1 MSQLTPMMQQ
11 YMAMKN
17 QYKDSLLF
25 FRMGDFYEMF
35 FEDAKI
41 ASRELEIALTG
52 RDCGLDEKAPMCGVP
67 HHVAETYISRLVD
80 KGHKVAVC
88 EQMEDPALAKGLVK
102 RQVTRIVTPGTI
114 IDPGALDEKTNNFLA
129 SVYFDDYGAGISYVD
144 NSTGEMFTTEFIGEI
159 ENSSRFLLDEL
170 GKIMPSE
177 IICNKGLVD
186 NKKIMSTIK
195 VKIDPYINL
204 VEDPSL
210 NIDSSLKL
218 IEEFFD
224 GDPNVRTRLKGKVYS
239 AISASRLIGYLK
251 DTQFNRLEHIMELQH
266 YEPQQYMLM
275 DISTRTNLEI
285 HETLR
290 SRERKGALIGI
301 LDKTQTAMGGRLL
314 KKWLEQPLLDRT
326 QINSRLD
333 MVEFFVDNPITLDEV
348 REILREVYDIE
359 RLSSKIATGN
369 CTARDM
375 AALRQSI
382 SQLPQLKSILDS
394 TELDNLQR
402 LQEEMDP
409 LDDLYKILNET
420 IIDDP
425 PLSVKEGGF
434 IKSGSSQEL
443 DELRS
448 SGSMGKEWL
457 AQLEQKERQRTGIK
471 TLKVGY
477 NRVMGYYIDI
487 TKTNLSLVPD
497 DYIRKQTLANSER
510 YYTEELKRLE
520 EKVVGAEEKAVQL
533 EYEIFQELRDYIKK
547 QLTRLQK
554 TGKLLAVLDCIGGL
568 AKVASANG
576 FTRPKLNNRGVIS
589 IREGRHPVVEAVIE
603 HQLFVPNDIEM
614 DNRENMLHIITG
626 PNMAGKST
634 FMRQTAIIVLLAQM
648 GSFVPAKE
656 ADIGIVDRIFTRI
669 GASDNLS
676 QGEST
681 FMVEMTEVSNILRY
695 ATKHSLLILDEV
707 GRGTSTYDGLSI
719 AWSVIEHIA
728 DHIKAKTLFATHYHE
743 LTQLESKARGIV
755 NYTILAEE
763 RGEDVVFLRKVVRG
777 STSQSFGIQVARLAG
792 IRREII
798 QRANEILSMIE
809 GSHTFNLH
817 KPVMKPNQKQLD
829 LLDYKKDFF
838 IDRVKNVEVNQLTP
852 IEALN
857 LLNSLVEDA
866 RNLKE

>member
-80 KGHKVAVC
+80 KGYKVAVC

-114 IDPGALDEKTNNFLA
+114 IDPSALDEKTNNFLA

-144 NSTGEMFTTEFIGEI
+144 NSTGEMFTTEFIGET
-159 ENSSRFLLDEL
+159 ENSSRFILDEL
-170 GKIMPSE
+170 GKVMPSE

-195 VKIDPYINL
+195 IKIDPYINL
-204 VEDPSL
+204 IENPTENVD
-210 NIDSSLKL
+210 NSLKL
-218 IEEFFD
+218 IEEFLD
-224 GDPNVRTRLKGKVYS
+224 GDHNVRNQLEGKVYS
-239 AISASRLIGYLK
+239 TISASRLIGYLK
-251 DTQFNRLEHIMELQH
+251 DTQFNRLEHIMELQY
-266 YEPQQYMLM
+266 YEPQQFMLM

-290 SRERKGALIGI
+290 SRERKGALISI

-314 KKWLEQPLLDRT
+314 KKWLEQPLLDKI

-333 MVEFFVDNPITLDEV
+333 MVEYLVDNPITLDGV
-348 REILREVYDIE
+348 REILKEVYDIE

-369 CTARDM
+369 CNARDM

-382 SQLPQLKSILDS
+382 SQLPMLKSILCS
-394 TELDNLQR
+394 TELENFQR
-402 LQEEMDP
+402 LQAEMDP
-409 LDDLYKILNET
+409 LEDLFSLLNDTLIEN
-420 IIDDP
+420 P

-434 IKSGSSQEL
+434 IKEGCSQEL
-443 DELRS
+443 DELRN
-448 SGSMGKEWL
+448 SGRMGKEWL

-487 TKTNLSLVPD
+487 TKTNLSLVPE

-520 EKVVGAEEKAVQL
+520 EKVVGAEERAVQL
-533 EYEIFQELRDYIKK
+533 EYELFQELRDYIKK
-547 QLTRLQK
+547 QLNRLQK
-554 TGKLLAVLDCIGGL
+554 TGRLLAVLDCIGGL
-568 AKVASANG
+568 ARVASANG
-576 FTRPKLNNRGVIS
+576 FTRPQLNNRGTIS
-589 IREGRHPVVEAVIE
+589 IREGRHPVVEASIE
-603 HQLFVPNDIEM
+603 HQLFVPNDTEM
-614 DNRENMLHIITG
+614 DNRDNMLHIITG

-634 FMRQTAIIVLLAQM
+634 FMRQTAIIVLLAQI
-648 GSFVPAKE
+648 GSFVPARE

-695 ATKHSLLILDEV
+695 ATKNSLLILDEV

-728 DHIKAKTLFATHYHE
+728 EHIKAKTLFATHYHE
-743 LTQLESKARGIV
+743 LTQLESKAKGIV

-792 IRREII
+792 IKREII
-798 QRANEILSMIE
+798 LRANEILSMIE
-809 GSHTFNLH
+809 GSHTFDLH

-829 LLDYKKDFF
+829 LMDYKKDFF
-838 IDRVKNVEVNQLTP
+838 IDRVKNVAVNQLTP

-857 LLNSLVEDA
+857 LLNSLVEYA

>member
-375 AALRQSI
+375 TALRQSI

-394 TELDNLQR
+394 TELDNFQR

>member
-224 GDPNVRTRLKGKVYS
+224 GDPNVRNRLKGKVYS

>member
-80 KGHKVAVC
+80 KGYKVAVC

-204 VEDPSL
+204 MEDPSL
-210 NIDSSLKL
+210 NVDSSLKL
-218 IEEFFD
+218 IEDFFD
-224 GDPNVRTRLKGKVYS
+224 GDPNVRNRLKGKVYS
-239 AISASRLIGYLK
+239 AISTSRLIGYLK
-251 DTQFNRLEHIMELQH
+251 DTQFNRLEHIMELQY

-382 SQLPQLKSILDS
+382 SKLPQLKSILDS

-409 LDDLYKILNET
+409 LGDLYKILSET
-420 IIDDP
+420 IIEDP
-425 PLSVKEGGF
+425 PLSIKEGGF

-457 AQLEQKERQRTGIK
+457 AQLEQQERQRTGIK

-648 GSFVPAKE
+648 GSFVPANE

-695 ATKHSLLILDEV
+695 ATKNSLLILDEV

-792 IRREII
+792 IKREII

-838 IDRVKNVEVNQLTP
+838 VDRVRNVEVNQLTP

-857 LLNSLVEDA
+857 LLNSLVDDA

>member
-394 TELDNLQR
+394 TELDNFQR

>member
-80 KGHKVAVC
+80 KGYKVAVC

-204 VEDPSL
+204 MEDPSL
-210 NIDSSLKL
+210 NVDSSLKL
-218 IEEFFD
+218 IEDFFD
-224 GDPNVRTRLKGKVYS
+224 GDPNVRNRLKGKVYS

-251 DTQFNRLEHIMELQH
+251 DTQFNRLEHIMELQY

-409 LDDLYKILNET
+409 LDDLYKILSET
-420 IIDDP
+420 IIEDP
-425 PLSVKEGGF
+425 PLSIKEGGF

-457 AQLEQKERQRTGIK
+457 AQLEQQERQRTGIK

-695 ATKHSLLILDEV
+695 ATKNSLLILDEV

-792 IRREII
+792 IKREII

-838 IDRVKNVEVNQLTP
+838 VDRVRNVEVNQLTP

-857 LLNSLVEDA
+857 LLNSLVDDA

>member
-17 QYKDSLLF
+17 QNKDSLLF

-224 GDPNVRTRLKGKVYS
+224 GDPNVRNRLKGKVYS

-394 TELDNLQR
+394 TELDNFQR

>member
-333 MVEFFVDNPITLDEV
+333 MVEFFVDNPITLDDV

-375 AALRQSI
+375 TALRQSI

>member
-17 QYKDSLLF
+17 QNKDSLLF

-177 IICNKGLVD
+177 IICNNGLVD

-224 GDPNVRTRLKGKVYS
+224 GDPNVRNRLKGKVYS

>member
-80 KGHKVAVC
+80 KGYKVAVC

-204 VEDPSL
+204 MEDPSL
-210 NIDSSLKL
+210 NVDSSLKL
-218 IEEFFD
+218 IEDFFD
-224 GDPNVRTRLKGKVYS
+224 GDPNLRNRLKGKVYS

-251 DTQFNRLEHIMELQH
+251 DTQFNRLEHIMELQY

-333 MVEFFVDNPITLDEV
+333 MVEFFVDNLITLDEV

-382 SQLPQLKSILDS
+382 SQVPQLKSILDS

-409 LDDLYKILNET
+409 LDDLYKILIET
-420 IIDDP
+420 IIEDP
-425 PLSVKEGGF
+425 PLSIKEGGF

-457 AQLEQKERQRTGIK
+457 AQLEQQERQRTGIK

-695 ATKHSLLILDEV
+695 ATKNSLLILDEV

-792 IRREII
+792 IKREII

-838 IDRVKNVEVNQLTP
+838 VDRVRNVEVNQLTP

-857 LLNSLVEDA
+857 LLNSLVDDA

>member
-333 MVEFFVDNPITLDEV
+333 MVEFFVDNPITLDDV

-497 DYIRKQTLANSER
+497 GYIRKQTLANSER

-755 NYTILAEE
+755 NYTILAKE

>member
-80 KGHKVAVC
+80 KGYKVAVC

-114 IDPGALDEKTNNFLA
+114 IDPSALDEKTNNFLA

-144 NSTGEMFTTEFIGEI
+144 NSTGEMFTTEFIGET
-159 ENSSRFLLDEL
+159 ENSSRFILDEL
-170 GKIMPSE
+170 GKVMPSE

-195 VKIDPYINL
+195 IKIDPYINL
-204 VEDPSL
+204 IENPTENVD
-210 NIDSSLKL
+210 NSLKL
-218 IEEFFD
+218 IEEFLD
-224 GDPNVRTRLKGKVYS
+224 GDHNVRNQLEGKVYS
-239 AISASRLIGYLK
+239 TISASRLIGYLK
-251 DTQFNRLEHIMELQH
+251 DTQFNRLEHLMELQY
-266 YEPQQYMLM
+266 YEPQQFMLM

-290 SRERKGALIGI
+290 SRERKGALISI

-314 KKWLEQPLLDRT
+314 KKWLEQPLLDKI

-333 MVEFFVDNPITLDEV
+333 MVEYLVDNPITLDGV
-348 REILREVYDIE
+348 REILKEVYDIE

-369 CTARDM
+369 CNARDM

-382 SQLPQLKSILDS
+382 SQLPMLKSILCS
-394 TELDNLQR
+394 TELDNFQR
-402 LQEEMDP
+402 LQAEMDP
-409 LDDLYKILNET
+409 LEDLFSLLNDTLIEN
-420 IIDDP
+420 P

-434 IKSGSSQEL
+434 IKEGCSQEL
-443 DELRS
+443 DELRN
-448 SGSMGKEWL
+448 SGRMGKEWL

-487 TKTNLSLVPD
+487 TKTNLSLVPE

-520 EKVVGAEEKAVQL
+520 EKVVGAEERAVQL
-533 EYEIFQELRDYIKK
+533 EYELFQELRDYIKK
-547 QLTRLQK
+547 QLNRLQK
-554 TGKLLAVLDCIGGL
+554 TGRLLAVLDCIGGL
-568 AKVASANG
+568 ARVASANG
-576 FTRPKLNNRGVIS
+576 FTRPQLNNRGTIS
-589 IREGRHPVVEAVIE
+589 IREGRHPVVEASIE
-603 HQLFVPNDIEM
+603 HQLFVPNDTEM
-614 DNRENMLHIITG
+614 DNRDNMLHIITG

-634 FMRQTAIIVLLAQM
+634 FMRQTAIIVLLAQI
-648 GSFVPAKE
+648 GSFVPARE

-695 ATKHSLLILDEV
+695 ATKNSLLILDEV

-728 DHIKAKTLFATHYHE
+728 EHIKAKTLFATHYHE
-743 LTQLESKARGIV
+743 LTQLESKAKGIV

-792 IRREII
+792 IKREII
-798 QRANEILSMIE
+798 LRANEILSMIE
-809 GSHTFNLH
+809 GSHTFDLH

-829 LLDYKKDFF
+829 LMDYKKDFF
-838 IDRVKNVEVNQLTP
+838 IDRVKNVAVNQLTP

>member
-80 KGHKVAVC
+80 KGYKVAVC

-114 IDPGALDEKTNNFLA
+114 IDPSALDEKTNNFLA

-144 NSTGEMFTTEFIGEI
+144 NSTGEMFTTEFIGET
-159 ENSSRFLLDEL
+159 ENSSRFILDEL
-170 GKIMPSE
+170 GKVMPSE

-195 VKIDPYINL
+195 IKIDPYINL
-204 VEDPSL
+204 IENPTENVD
-210 NIDSSLKL
+210 NSLKL
-218 IEEFFD
+218 LEEFLD
-224 GDPNVRTRLKGKVYS
+224 GDHNVRNQLEGKVYS
-239 AISASRLIGYLK
+239 TISASRLIGYLK
-251 DTQFNRLEHIMELQH
+251 DTQFNRLEHIMELQY
-266 YEPQQYMLM
+266 YEPQQFMLM

-290 SRERKGALIGI
+290 SRERKGALISI

-314 KKWLEQPLLDRT
+314 KKWLEQPLLDKI

-333 MVEFFVDNPITLDEV
+333 MVEYLVDNPITLDGV
-348 REILREVYDIE
+348 REILKEVYDIE

-369 CTARDM
+369 CNARDM

-382 SQLPQLKSILDS
+382 SQLPMLKSILCS
-394 TELDNLQR
+394 TKLENFQR
-402 LQEEMDP
+402 LQAEMDP
-409 LDDLYKILNET
+409 LEDLFSLLNDTLIEN
-420 IIDDP
+420 P

-434 IKSGSSQEL
+434 IKEGCSQEL
-443 DELRS
+443 DELRN
-448 SGSMGKEWL
+448 SGRMGKEWL

-487 TKTNLSLVPD
+487 TKTNLSLVPE

-520 EKVVGAEEKAVQL
+520 EKVVGAEERAVQL
-533 EYEIFQELRDYIKK
+533 EYELFQELRDYIKK
-547 QLTRLQK
+547 QLNRLQK
-554 TGKLLAVLDCIGGL
+554 TGRLLAVLDCIGGL
-568 AKVASANG
+568 ARVASANG
-576 FTRPKLNNRGVIS
+576 FTRPQLNNRGTIS
-589 IREGRHPVVEAVIE
+589 IREGRHPVVEASIE
-603 HQLFVPNDIEM
+603 HQLFVPNDTEM
-614 DNRENMLHIITG
+614 DNRDNMLHIITG

-634 FMRQTAIIVLLAQM
+634 FMRQTAIIVLLAQI
-648 GSFVPAKE
+648 GSFVPARE

-695 ATKHSLLILDEV
+695 ATKNSLLILDEV

-719 AWSVIEHIA
+719 AWSVIEYIA
-728 DHIKAKTLFATHYHE
+728 EHIKAKTLFATHYHE
-743 LTQLESKARGIV
+743 LTQLESKAKGIV

-792 IRREII
+792 IKREII
-798 QRANEILSMIE
+798 LRANEILSMIE
-809 GSHTFNLH
+809 GSHTFDLH

-829 LLDYKKDFF
+829 LMDYKKDFF
-838 IDRVKNVEVNQLTP
+838 IDRVKNVAVNQLTP

>member
-1 MSQLTPMMQQ
+1 MMQQ

-177 IICNKGLVD
+177 IICNNGLVD

-224 GDPNVRTRLKGKVYS
+224 GDPNVRNRLKGKVYS

>member
-1 MSQLTPMMQQ
+1 MMQQ

-80 KGHKVAVC
+80 KGYKVAVC

-204 VEDPSL
+204 MEDPSL
-210 NIDSSLKL
+210 NVDSSLKL
-218 IEEFFD
+218 IEDFFD
-224 GDPNVRTRLKGKVYS
+224 GDPNVRNRLKGKVYS

-251 DTQFNRLEHIMELQH
+251 DTQFNRLEHIMELQY

-333 MVEFFVDNPITLDEV
+333 MVEFFADNPITLDEV

-409 LDDLYKILNET
+409 LGDLYKILSET
-420 IIDDP
+420 IIEDP
-425 PLSVKEGGF
+425 PLSIKEGGF

-457 AQLEQKERQRTGIK
+457 AQLEQQERQRTGIK

-648 GSFVPAKE
+648 GSFVPAKD

-695 ATKHSLLILDEV
+695 ATKNSLLILDEV

-792 IRREII
+792 IKREII

-838 IDRVKNVEVNQLTP
+838 VDRVRNVEVNQLTP

-857 LLNSLVEDA
+857 LLNSLVDDA

>member
-1 MSQLTPMMQQ
+1 MMQQ

-394 TELDNLQR
+394 TELDNFQR

>member
-177 IICNKGLVD
+177 IICNNGLVD

-224 GDPNVRTRLKGKVYS
+224 GDPNVRNRLKGKVYS

>member
-1 MSQLTPMMQQ
+1 MMQQ

-409 LDDLYKILNET
+409 LDDMYKILNET

>member
-80 KGHKVAVC
+80 KGYKVAVC

-144 NSTGEMFTTEFIGEI
+144 NSTGEMFTTEFIGET

-224 GDPNVRTRLKGKVYS
+224 GDPNVRNRLKGKVYS

-487 TKTNLSLVPD
+487 TKTNLSLVPN

-634 FMRQTAIIVLLAQM
+634 FMRQTAIIALLAQM

-777 STSQSFGIQVARLAG
+777 GTSQSFGIQVARLAG

>member
-224 GDPNVRTRLKGKVYS
+224 GDPNVRNRLKGKVYS

-333 MVEFFVDNPITLDEV
+333 MVEFFVDNPITLDDV

>member
-80 KGHKVAVC
+80 KGYKVAVC

-204 VEDPSL
+204 MEDPSL
-210 NIDSSLKL
+210 NVDSSLKL
-218 IEEFFD
+218 IEDFFD
-224 GDPNVRTRLKGKVYS
+224 GDPNVGTRLKGKVYS
-239 AISASRLIGYLK
+239 AISASKLIGYLK
-251 DTQFNRLEHIMELQH
+251 DTQFNRLEHIMELQY

-333 MVEFFVDNPITLDEV
+333 MVEFFVDNPITLDEI

-409 LDDLYKILNET
+409 LGDLYKILSET
-420 IIDDP
+420 IIEDP
-425 PLSVKEGGF
+425 PLSIKEGGF

-457 AQLEQKERQRTGIK
+457 AQLEQQERQRTGIK

-603 HQLFVPNDIEM
+603 HQLFVPNDIEI

-634 FMRQTAIIVLLAQM
+634 FMRQTAIIVLLAQI

-695 ATKHSLLILDEV
+695 ATKNSLLILDEV

-792 IRREII
+792 IKREII

-838 IDRVKNVEVNQLTP
+838 VDRVRNVEVNQLTP

-857 LLNSLVEDA
+857 LLNSLVDDA

>member
-67 HHVAETYISRLVD
+67 HHVAENYISRLVD
-80 KGHKVAVC
+80 KGYKVAVC

-204 VEDPSL
+204 MEDPSL
-210 NIDSSLKL
+210 NVDSSLKL
-218 IEEFFD
+218 IEDFFD
-224 GDPNVRTRLKGKVYS
+224 GDPNVRNRLKGKVYS

-251 DTQFNRLEHIMELQH
+251 DTQFNRLEHIMELQY

-409 LDDLYKILNET
+409 LDDLYKILSET
-420 IIDDP
+420 IIEDP
-425 PLSVKEGGF
+425 PLSIKEGGF

-457 AQLEQKERQRTGIK
+457 AQLEQQERQRTGIK

-695 ATKHSLLILDEV
+695 ATKNSLLILDEV

-792 IRREII
+792 IKREII

-838 IDRVKNVEVNQLTP
+838 VDRVRNVEVNQLTP

-857 LLNSLVEDA
+857 LLNSLVDDA

>member
-224 GDPNVRTRLKGKVYS
+224 GDPNVRNRLKGKVYS

-394 TELDNLQR
+394 TELDNFQR

>member
-1 MSQLTPMMQQ
+1 MMQQ

-177 IICNKGLVD
+177 IICNNGLVD

-224 GDPNVRTRLKGKVYS
+224 GDPNVRNRLKGKVYS

-326 QINSRLD
+326 QINARLD
-333 MVEFFVDNPITLDEV
+333 MVEFFVDNPITLDDV

-614 DNRENMLHIITG
+614 DNRENMLHKITG

>member
-1 MSQLTPMMQQ
+1 MT
-11 YMAMKN
+11 
-17 QYKDSLLF
+17 
-25 FRMGDFYEMF
+25 
-35 FEDAKI
+35 
-41 ASRELEIALTG
+41 
-52 RDCGLDEKAPMCGVP
+52 
-67 HHVAETYISRLVD
+67 
-80 KGHKVAVC
+80 
-88 EQMEDPALAKGLVK
+88 
-102 RQVTRIVTPGTI
+102 
-114 IDPGALDEKTNNFLA
+114 
-129 SVYFDDYGAGISYVD
+129 
-144 NSTGEMFTTEFIGEI
+144 
-159 ENSSRFLLDEL
+159 
-170 GKIMPSE
+170 
-177 IICNKGLVD
+177 
-186 NKKIMSTIK
+186 
-195 VKIDPYINL
+195 
-204 VEDPSL
+204 
-210 NIDSSLKL
+210 
-218 IEEFFD
+218 
-224 GDPNVRTRLKGKVYS
+224 
-239 AISASRLIGYLK
+239 
-251 DTQFNRLEHIMELQH
+251 
-266 YEPQQYMLM
+266 
-275 DISTRTNLEI
+275 
-285 HETLR
+285 
-290 SRERKGALIGI
+290 
-301 LDKTQTAMGGRLL
+301 
-314 KKWLEQPLLDRT
+314 
-326 QINSRLD
+326 
-333 MVEFFVDNPITLDEV
+333 
-348 REILREVYDIE
+348 
-359 RLSSKIATGN
+359 
-369 CTARDM
+369 
-375 AALRQSI
+375 ALRQSI

-394 TELDNLQR
+394 TELDNFQR

>member
-224 GDPNVRTRLKGKVYS
+224 GDPNVRNRLKGKVYS

-333 MVEFFVDNPITLDEV
+333 MVEFFVDNPITLDDV

-394 TELDNLQR
+394 TELDNFQR

>member
-333 MVEFFVDNPITLDEV
+333 MVEFFVDNPITLDDV

>member
-67 HHVAETYISRLVD
+67 HHVAEVYISRLVD
-80 KGHKVAVC
+80 KGYKVAVC

-114 IDPGALDEKTNNFLA
+114 IDPNALDEKTNNFLA

-144 NSTGEMFTTEFIGEI
+144 NSTGEMFTTEFIGEA

-177 IICNKGLVD
+177 IVCNQGLVD

-195 VKIDPYINL
+195 LKIDPYINL
-204 VEDPSL
+204 IKDQAESVEKSL
-210 NIDSSLKL
+210 ESIEGFFGGDTNIK
-218 IEEFFD
+218 
-224 GDPNVRTRLKGKVYS
+224 NKLKGKVYS
-239 AISASRLIGYLK
+239 TISASRLIGYLRE
-251 DTQFNRLEHIMELQH
+251 TQFNRLEHIMELQF

-290 SRERKGALIGI
+290 SRERKGALISI

-314 KKWLEQPLLDRT
+314 KKWLEQPLLDKN
-326 QINSRLD
+326 QINARLD
-333 MVEFFVDNPITLDEV
+333 MVEYFVDKPMILDEIRV
-348 REILREVYDIE
+348 ILKEVYDIE

-369 CTARDM
+369 CNARDM
-375 AALRQSI
+375 ASLRQSI
-382 SQLPQLKSILDS
+382 SQLPLLRTILEG
-394 TELDNLQR
+394 TGLEHFQR
-402 LQEEMDP
+402 LQAEMDP
-409 LDDLYKILNET
+409 LEDLYSILFET
-420 IIDDP
+420 LIENP
-425 PLSVKEGGF
+425 PLAVKEGGF
-434 IKSGSSQEL
+434 IKRGYSQEL
-443 DELRS
+443 DELRD
-448 SGSMGKEWL
+448 SGQKGKEWL
-457 AQLEQKERQRTGIK
+457 AQLEQREKQRTGIK

-477 NRVMGYYIDI
+477 NRVMGYYIDV
-487 TKTNLSLVPD
+487 TKTNISLVPE

-510 YYTEELKRLE
+510 YYTEELKKLE
-520 EKVVGAEEKAVQL
+520 DKVVGAEERAVQL
-533 EYEIFQELRDYIKK
+533 EYDLFQELREYIKK
-547 QLTRLQK
+547 QLSRLQK
-554 TGKLLAVLDCIGGL
+554 TGRLLAVLDCIGGL
-568 AKVASANG
+568 ANVALTNG
-576 FTRPKLNNRGVIS
+576 FSRPRLNSKGTIS
-589 IREGRHPVVEAVIE
+589 IKDGRHPVVEASIE
-603 HQLFVPNDIEM
+603 HQLFVPNDTEM
-614 DNRENMLHIITG
+614 DNRDNMLHIITG

-634 FMRQTAIIVLLAQM
+634 FMRQTAIIVLLAQI
-648 GSFVPAKE
+648 GSFVPARQ

-695 ATKHSLLILDEV
+695 STSNSLLILDEV

-719 AWSVIEHIA
+719 AWAVIEHIA
-728 DHIKAKTLFATHYHE
+728 EQIKAKTLFATHYHE
-743 LTQLESKARGIV
+743 LTQLESKEKGIV

-792 IRREII
+792 IKREII
-798 QRANEILSMIE
+798 SRANEILTMIE

-829 LLDYKKDFF
+829 LIDYKKDFF
-838 IDRVKNVEVNQLTP
+838 IDRIKNVAVNNLTP

-866 RNLKE
+866 VNLKE

>member
-1 MSQLTPMMQQ
+1 
-11 YMAMKN
+11 
-17 QYKDSLLF
+17 
-25 FRMGDFYEMF
+25 
-35 FEDAKI
+35 
-41 ASRELEIALTG
+41 
-52 RDCGLDEKAPMCGVP
+52 
-67 HHVAETYISRLVD
+67 
-80 KGHKVAVC
+80 
-88 EQMEDPALAKGLVK
+88 MEDPALAKGLVK

-177 IICNKGLVD
+177 IICNNGLVD

-224 GDPNVRTRLKGKVYS
+224 GDPNVRNRLKGKVYS